1 MLYWQLSEYF
11 TASNRQ
17 NFPKVFNSFGPG
29 VIFQP
34 NTQLTRIQ
42 SVNWRIQAIAIQA
55 NDSSVQPSG
64 VAVELGQLF
73 RDNIIPF
80 VVANRSMPRW
90 RWWSHCG
97 KVLGQLQSPVYV
109 VAGSSYGV
117 YIQHTL

>member
-64 VAVELGQLF
+64 VAVELGQLL
-73 RDNIIPF
+73 RDNISQC
-80 VVANRSMPRW
+80 VGANRGR
-90 RWWSHCG
+90 C
-97 KVLGQLQSPVYV
+97 
-109 VAGSSYGV
+109 
-117 YIQHTL
+117 